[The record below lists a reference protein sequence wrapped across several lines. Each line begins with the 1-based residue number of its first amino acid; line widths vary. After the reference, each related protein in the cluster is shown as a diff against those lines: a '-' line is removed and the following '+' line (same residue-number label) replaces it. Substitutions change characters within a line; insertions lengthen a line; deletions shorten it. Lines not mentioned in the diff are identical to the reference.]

1 MLTNTLDILVFSKD
15 CDFSDE
21 TNDIL
26 IASKIKYNI
35 RFAETQRELADF
47 LKYLLKPKLIIYDSL
62 YGGTETYDMLAKKIE
77 PNDTLSCIFIHER
90 SDKKLTCGLDRVIS
104 LERPFGRDA
113 YIEALSRICFKNSGG
128 FSDIQESGDAHD
140 RIRSEVNIAA
150 FRLLSQIGVPE
161 HMVGYRY
168 LGTAIPLVVYNP
180 QLLHPI
186 TKSLYSIVAEKYM
199 TTPGSVERAIRHII
213 ERTWEMENIKSLS
226 PFFNNEMVPKQDR
239 PTNTLFISILA
250 DLMREQYL
258 NQ

>member
-77 PNDTLSCIFIHER
+77 QNDTLSCIFIHER

-140 RIRSEVNIAA
+140 RIRSEVNIAG
-150 FRLLSQIGVPE
+150 FSP
-161 HMVGYRY
+161 
-168 LGTAIPLVVYNP
+168 VV
-180 QLLHPI
+180 
-186 TKSLYSIVAEKYM
+186 TDRRS
-199 TTPGSVERAIRHII
+199 RAHGRV
-213 ERTWEMENIKSLS
+213 SLS
-226 PFFNNEMVPKQDR
+226 RHRDSARGIQPSAASPDYEV
-239 PTNTLFISILA
+239 A
-250 DLMREQYL
+250 V
-258 NQ
+258 